1 MGGIFFNFFKNRAFF
16 AHIVTFVSPKNVKMI
31 ETTFLTHKYNC
42 SFSRPAPKC
51 VKMKRGDIILE
62 DQPHNYE
69 DDSDDDSVQVKYL
82 PDNVT
87 KYRFV
92 GLNLLF
98 VKDGVQRDGLG

>member
-1 MGGIFFNFFKNRAFF
+1 
-16 AHIVTFVSPKNVKMI
+16 
-31 ETTFLTHKYNC
+31 
-42 SFSRPAPKC
+42 
-51 VKMKRGDIILE
+51 MKRGDIILE